1 MIPMEIDLLKDFE
14 KISLKFPDIILKIK
28 GFVIDEN
35 KKDFLEIIIYKGF
48 SSSTTHKIEFNAE
61 KSLINLSCFF
71 NSYELFKAPLSE
83 KNKNYIKKTKKC
95 IDILNEKYWHDI

>member
-1 MIPMEIDLLKDFE
+1 MIPMEIDLIKDLE

-61 KSLINLSCFF
+61 KNLINLNCFF
-71 NSYELFKAPLSE
+71 NSYELLKAPLSE
-83 KNKNYIKKTKKC
+83 KTKNYIKKTTHC
-95 IDILNEKYWHDI
+95 VDILDEKYWHNI